1 MTMDHLLQTLLN
13 LADIRV
19 LGSEYTVQGDLII
32 RVESTVDNAW
42 CRRCGRQI
50 NQFHGHD
57 QPVRLRHLPIFE
69 RRVYLEIRPRR
80 YRCPHCQGHPTTTQR
95 CTWYEP
101 NSPHTRAFEHDM
113 LRALINSTVVDVSR
127 KHALTP
133 AAVEGIVERH
143 LAHEVDWSRLTALGV
158 IGIDEI
164 ALRKGHRDFITIV
177 TSRHAAGSLTLL
189 AVLPDRN
196 KDTVAAFLTA
206 IPERLK
212 ATITQVCT
220 DMYSGF
226 VNAAQEELPEAVVV
240 VDRFHVARAYRDCA
254 DAVRK
259 QEVKRLKQT
268 LSSADYDA
276 QVKGTLWL
284 FRKPWSALTASERQR
299 LEQLFDLAPS
309 LRTAHLMR
317 EVLTAIFEQ
326 AQTKAQ
332 ATDWF
337 QAWREFVTLQAIP
350 GFEKFLTTMD
360 NHLDEITNY
369 FLDRQTSGFVEGFN
383 NKIKVLKR
391 RCYGLFNLTHLFQRL
406 QLDLNGYQ
414 LFGHP

>member
-1 MTMDHLLQTLLN
+1 MDHLLQTLLN
-13 LADIRV
+13 LPDIRV
-19 LGSEYTVQGDLII
+19 LGSEYTTLGELII
-32 RVESTVDNAW
+32 RVESTLTSAA
-42 CRRCGRQI
+42 CRRCGRAI
-50 NQFHGHD
+50 SQFHGHD

-80 YRCPHCQGHPTTTQR
+80 YRCPHCKGHPTTTQR
-95 CTWYEP
+95 CAWYEP

-143 LAHEVDWSRLTALGV
+143 LAQTVDWNRLTHLGV
-158 IGIDEI
+158 LGIDEI
-164 ALRKGHRDFITIV
+164 ALRKGHRDFVTII
-177 TSRHAAGSLTLL
+177 TSRDDAGQLTLL
-189 AVLPDRN
+189 AVLPDRC
-196 KDTVAAFLTA
+196 KETVATFLTS

-212 ATITQVCT
+212 GTIEQVCT
-220 DMYSGF
+220 DMYAGF
-226 VNAAQEELPEAVVV
+226 VNAAHEELPDAVVV
-240 VDRFHVARAYRDCA
+240 VDRFHVAKAYRDCA

-268 LSSADYDA
+268 LSPADYDA

-284 FRKPWSALTASERQR
+284 FRKSWAALTVPERQR
-299 LEQLFDLAPS
+299 LEQLFERAPN
-309 LRTAHLMR
+309 LRTAHLTR
-317 EVLTAIFEQ
+317 EVLTAIFDQ
-326 AQTKAQ
+326 AQSKAQ
-332 ATDWF
+332 ATDWL
-337 QAWREFVTLQAIP
+337 QAWQQFVIMQAIP
-350 GFEKFLTTMD
+350 GFEKFFTTLE

>member
-1 MTMDHLLQTLLN
+1 MDHLLQTLLN
-13 LADIRV
+13 LPDIRV
-19 LGSEYTVQGDLII
+19 LGSDYTAPGDLII
-32 RVESTVDNAW
+32 RVESTVDSTQ

-50 NQFHGHD
+50 SQFHGHD

-80 YRCPHCQGHPTTTQR
+80 YRCPHCQGNPTTTQR
-95 CTWYEP
+95 CAWYET
-101 NSPHTRAFEHDM
+101 NSPHTQAFEHDM

-127 KHALTP
+127 KQALTP
-133 AAVEGIVERH
+133 AAVEGIIERH
-143 LAHEVDWSRLTALGV
+143 LAQAVDWNRLTDLDV

-164 ALRKGHRDFITIV
+164 ALRKGHRDFVTII
-177 TSRHAAGSLTLL
+177 TSRTEAGSLTLL
-189 AVLPDRN
+189 AVLPDRS
-196 KDTVAAFLTA
+196 KETVAAFLTA

-220 DMYSGF
+220 DMYTGF
-226 VNAAQEELPEAVVV
+226 VNAAHESLPEAVVV
-240 VDRFHVARAYRDCA
+240 VDRFHVANAYRDCA
-254 DAVRK
+254 DTVRK

-276 QVKGTLWL
+276 QVKGTLWV
-284 FRKPWSALTASERQR
+284 FRKPWTALTPSERQR
-299 LEQLFDLAPS
+299 LEQVFELAPN

-317 EVLTAIFEQ
+317 EVLTAIFDQ
-326 AQTKAQ
+326 AQSKAQ
-332 ATDWF
+332 ATDWLH
-337 QAWREFVTLQAIP
+337 AWRAFVTLQAIP
-350 GFEKFLTTMD
+350 GFEKFFTTLD

-406 QLDLNGYQ
+406 HLDLNGYQ
-414 LFGHP
+414 LFGYT